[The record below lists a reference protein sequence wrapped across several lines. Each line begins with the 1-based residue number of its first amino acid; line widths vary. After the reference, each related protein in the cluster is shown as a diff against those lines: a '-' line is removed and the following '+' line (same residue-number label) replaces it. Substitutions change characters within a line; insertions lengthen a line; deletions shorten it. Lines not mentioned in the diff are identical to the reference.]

1 MTIEQINPMAIKA
14 KAQSIGGNKMKAV
27 SSEGFSSMLD
37 MVGAGMA
44 PMAATS
50 AAMYGGNTAAAALN
64 AAFSGMSQTAGAM
77 NSGGASYGASFGGG
91 VSSGAPYLSAGMS
104 YGASTTSGYGSS
116 PAVAGTD
123 NLSQADMINTM
134 NQNNLQL
141 LELQAMMQNN
151 MQGWNTKSNILSADH
166 RARMSMIEKFT
177 ARG

>member
-14 KAQSIGGNKMKAV
+14 KAQQLGFKKMSSGGE
-27 SSEGFSSMLD
+27 SFGSMLD
-37 MVGAGMA
+37 MVGAGMG
-44 PMAATS
+44 PVAATS
-50 AAMYGGNTAAAALN
+50 TAMYGNNTAAAALN
-64 AAFSGMSQTAGAM
+64 AAFSGMSAGAGAA
-77 NSGGASYGASFGGG
+77 SGGGMSYGASFGG
-91 VSSGAPYLSAGMS
+91 STSGAPYLAAGMD
-104 YGASTTSGYGSS
+104 YKGSTLSSGSTSTI
-116 PAVAGTD
+116 AGTD
-123 NLSQADMINTM
+123 SLSQADMINTM